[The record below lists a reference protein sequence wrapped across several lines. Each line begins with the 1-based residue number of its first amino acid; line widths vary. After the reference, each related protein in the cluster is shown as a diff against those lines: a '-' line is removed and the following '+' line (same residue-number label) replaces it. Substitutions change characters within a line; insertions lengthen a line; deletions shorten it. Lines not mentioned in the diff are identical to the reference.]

1 MDEILH
7 ANIFFVITSVATV
20 VVVLLVALILWQV
33 FKLAKSLR
41 RLSERLEMA
50 SEQVAEDVSNVRS
63 FVVQGG
69 VFSKMIG
76 LLMGVVARGSH
87 RNDE

>member
-76 LLMGVVARGSH
+76 LLMGAVARGSH